1 MILIRFFAFIFP
13 FFLETNGPLPSF
25 LRTQKQLYSLK
36 LLTFSKIC
44 GIESAD
50 IHSPVPKD
58 MAMDYRWK
66 AVLLGILLFPLMVNS
81 GCIPT
86 KRLTVAA
93 VGSILEEVARSSSKQ
108 SDISIIREGTPAYL
122 MLIDGLI
129 EAYPENEQ
137 LLVAG
142 AKAYSAYA
150 AVFSEDEDRERAK
163 RLYLKGKQY
172 GIRALSKR
180 GKFREILPKPLDQF
194 RTCLPGFRKKDVPAL
209 FWAASAW
216 GSWISLNTDS
226 VEAMA
231 EVPKVVCLMRRVLEL
246 DEGFYYGGPHLFMA
260 VYHLARPKAYGGDPE
275 KAHRHFKKAFE
286 LSQGKFLMAYVLYA
300 NHYAR
305 QIFDREL
312 FVSTLEKVLDTP
324 ADSVPELTLLNTM
337 AKQQAKGLL
346 EQVDD
351 YF

>member
-1 MILIRFFAFIFP
+1 M
-13 FFLETNGPLPSF
+13 G
-25 LRTQKQLYSLK
+25 
-36 LLTFSKIC
+36 
-44 GIESAD
+44 
-50 IHSPVPKD
+50 

-66 AVLLGILLFPLMVNS
+66 AVLLGMLLLPLMVYS
-81 GCIPT
+81 GCIPP
-86 KRLTVAA
+86 KRLTVVA
-93 VGSILEEVARSSSKQ
+93 VGSILEDVARSSSKQ
-108 SDISIIREGTPAYL
+108 SDITVIREGTPAYL

-129 EAYPENEQ
+129 EAYPQNAE

-180 GKFREILPKPLDQF
+180 GKFREVLFKPLDQF
-194 RTCLPGFRKKDVPAL
+194 RTCLPSFRKKDVPAL
-209 FWAASAW
+209 FWTASSW
-216 GSWISLNTDS
+216 GSWISLSTDS

-231 EVPKVVCLMRRVLEL
+231 EIPKVVSLMQRVLEL

-275 KAHRHFKKAFE
+275 RARRHFEKAFE
-286 LSQGKFLMAYVLYA
+286 LSQDKFLMSHVLYA
-300 NHYAR
+300 KYYAR
-305 QIFDREL
+305 QTFDREL
-312 FVSTLEKVLDTP
+312 FVSTLEKVLEAP
-324 ADSVPELTLLNTM
+324 ADSVPELTLLNTL
-337 AKQQAKGLL
+337 AKQQAKRLL
-346 EQVDD
+346 EEVDD

>member
-1 MILIRFFAFIFP
+1 
-13 FFLETNGPLPSF
+13 
-25 LRTQKQLYSLK
+25 
-36 LLTFSKIC
+36 
-44 GIESAD
+44 
-50 IHSPVPKD
+50 
-58 MAMDYRWK
+58 
-66 AVLLGILLFPLMVNS
+66 MVNS

-86 KRLTVAA
+86 KRLTMAA

-129 EAYPENEQ
+129 EAYPKNEE

-142 AKAYSAYA
+142 AKAYCAYA
-150 AVFSEDEDRERAK
+150 ALFSEREDREKAK
-163 RLYLKGKQY
+163 HLCLKGKQY
-172 GIRALSKR
+172 GLRALSKR
-180 GKFREILPKPLDQF
+180 KQFKGLLPKHLDQF
-194 RTCLPGFRKKDVPAL
+194 ETCLSGFRKRDVPAL
-209 FWAASAW
+209 FWTTSCW
-216 GSWISLNTDS
+216 GSWISLSTDS

-231 EVPKVVCLMRRVLEL
+231 EVPKVVALMQRVLEL

-260 VYHLARPKAYGGDPE
+260 VYHMARPKAYGGDPE

-286 LSQGKFLMAYVLYA
+286 LSQGKFLMAHVLYA
-300 NHYAR
+300 KHYAR

-346 EQVDD
+346 EQADD